1 MYNTD
6 SIYDNYLSADG
17 PRQSQGASTLSGA
30 GAERL
35 SGLAPPIPRNQ
46 NGRQT
51 AYSMADT
58 ASVYTTATT
67 PFERWSLEDGLEPP
81 EPKSPTSVYA
91 AGGTERPP
99 DSPRLAD
106 LRKMAGPA
114 RTAPMHTQTPV
125 ATSMSPQPVQYS
137 RRHFSRP
144 L

>member
-17 PRQSQGASTLSGA
+17 PRQSQAGSTLSGA
-30 GAERL
+30 GTERL
-35 SGLAPPIPRNQ
+35 SGLAPPVPRST
-46 NGRQT
+46 GRQT

-67 PFERWSLEDGLEPP
+67 PFERWSLEDGLEPSD
-81 EPKSPTSVYA
+81 PKSPTSVYA
-91 AGGTERPP
+91 AGGTQRPP
-99 DSPRLAD
+99 DSPKLAD
-106 LRKMAGPA
+106 LRSMGNV
-114 RTAPMHTQTPV
+114 RTTPMHAQTPV

>member
-1 MYNTD
+1 MYNTE

-17 PRQSQGASTLSGA
+17 PRQSQAGSTLSGA
-30 GAERL
+30 SNERL
-35 SGLAPPIPRNQ
+35 SGLAPPIPRSN
-46 NGRQT
+46 NARQT

-81 EPKSPTSVYA
+81 KSPTSTYT
-91 AGGTERPP
+91 AGGTQRPP

-106 LRKMAGPA
+106 LRSMPGPA